1 MVPGPQIKEIRTL
14 SFLQLSKFEK
24 QSVFSFSSIAQGL
37 RYWHFLSLTMVRT
50 PLPELQKM
58 KWPYLGSWA
67 TNHKT
72 NDTLIYQTFQVEEK
86 KVSLFFWFVTQEL
99 RYGHFIFWTSV
110 SEVRIIV
117 KGRKCQYLGPWAI
130 NKKTKDT
137 LLSQTLKVE
146 KKKVS
151 LSFWFVAQEL
161 KYGHFIFWT
170 LGGGV
175 RYIVTGKKAN
185 MSAFEP

>member
-1 MVPGPQIKEIRTL
+1 M
-14 SFLQLSKFEK
+14 
-24 QSVFSFSSIAQGL
+24 
-37 RYWHFLSLTMVRT
+37 
-50 PLPELQKM
+50 
-58 KWPYLGSWA
+58 
-67 TNHKT
+67 NHKT
-72 NDTLIYQTFQVEEK
+72 KVSLLSQTLKVEEK
-86 KVSLFFWFVTQEL
+86 KVSLFFLFVTQEL

-110 SEVRIIV
+110 SEVHIIVKGSEVHIIV

-146 KKKVS
+146 EKKVS
-151 LSFWFVAQEL
+151 LFFSFVAQEP

-185 MSAFEP
+185 MSAPEP

>member
-1 MVPGPQIKEIRTL
+1 MNQKTKVTL
-14 SFLQLSKFEK
+14 LS
-24 QSVFSFSSIAQGL
+24 Q
-37 RYWHFLSLTMVRT
+37 
-50 PLPELQKM
+50 
-58 KWPYLGSWA
+58 
-67 TNHKT
+67 
-72 NDTLIYQTFQVEEK
+72 TLKVEEK

-99 RYGHFIFWTSV
+99 RYGHFIFWTLV

-146 KKKVS
+146 EKKVS
-151 LSFWFVAQEL
+151 LFFSFVAQEP

-170 LGGGV
+170 SGGRV
-175 RYIVTGKKAN
+175 RSIVTGKKAN
-185 MSAFEP
+185 MSATEP

>member
-1 MVPGPQIKEIRTL
+1 MR
-14 SFLQLSKFEK
+14 
-24 QSVFSFSSIAQGL
+24 
-37 RYWHFLSLTMVRT
+37 
-50 PLPELQKM
+50 
-58 KWPYLGSWA
+58 KWPYLSSWVM
-67 TNHKT
+67 NKKT
-72 NDTLIYQTFQVEEK
+72 KVTLLSQTLKVEEK

-99 RYGHFIFWTSV
+99 RYGHFIFWTLV

-175 RYIVTGKKAN
+175 RYIITGKKAN
-185 MSAFEP
+185 MSAPEP

>member
-1 MVPGPQIKEIRTL
+1 MNQKTKDTL
-14 SFLQLSKFEK
+14 LSK
-24 QSVFSFSSIAQGL
+24 
-37 RYWHFLSLTMVRT
+37 
-50 PLPELQKM
+50 
-58 KWPYLGSWA
+58 
-67 TNHKT
+67 
-72 NDTLIYQTFQVEEK
+72 TLKVEE
-86 KVSLFFWFVTQEL
+86 EL

-110 SEVRIIV
+110 SEVHIIV
-117 KGRKCQYLGPWAI
+117 KGRKCKYLGPWAI

-146 KKKVS
+146 ENKVFLFFS
-151 LSFWFVAQEL
+151 FVAQEP

-185 MSAFEP
+185 MLVPEP